1 MRQDLKQFKD
11 FRITMSTPRIS
22 FEFFPPQS
30 IEASFRLWDT
40 LGKLAPLS
48 PEFVSVTY
56 GAGGTTRDLTHD
68 AVKTI
73 HANYGVAVAAH
84 LTCVNATRE
93 ETLAIADSYA
103 EAGVTEIVALRGD
116 PPKGAGKFTPHPEG
130 FASSIE
136 LVEALA
142 KTGKFHLRVG
152 AYPDPHPEAE
162 NLDACVEFLKRKVDA
177 GANSAITQFFFE
189 ADTFFRFRD
198 ACADAGIT
206 APIIPGILPV
216 NNWTRVRRFASAC
229 GAHIPA
235 WVDEAYEKA
244 IRDDR
249 ETLLS
254 TALCTELC
262 TDLIEGG
269 VEDLHFYTLNTPEL
283 TRDICA
289 ALGVTPKQALAQV
302 A

>member
-130 FASSIE
+130 FANSVE

-206 APIIPGILPV
+206 APIIPGMLPV